1 MPGDLSNPEF
11 SIPYHYD
18 PKYDPGTNVF
28 ESRPLSIEQIIQ
40 AIARS
45 ERGSP
50 LTKEQ
55 LTEAQSFL
63 KEKKLDFRNPG
74 EEEVQKTL
82 HEYLKVKATARKVA
96 QKWLISTDN

>member
-11 SIPYHYD
+11 SVPYHYD

-55 LTEAQSFL
+55 LVETQSFL
-63 KEKKLDFRNPG
+63 KGKKMNFRNPG
-74 EEEVQKTL
+74 DQKVQETL
-82 HEYLKVKATARKVA
+82 HEYLKLKKAARKVA
-96 QKWLISTDN
+96 QKWLISIDN

>member
-40 AIARS
+40 SIARS
-45 ERGSP
+45 ECGSP

-55 LTEAQSFL
+55 LVETRSFL
-63 KEKKLDFRNPG
+63 KGKKLNFRNPG
-74 EEEVQKTL
+74 DQEVQEAL
-82 HEYLKVKATARKVA
+82 HEYLKKTAARKVA
-96 QKWLISTDN
+96 QKWLILINN